1 MNIIKKLR
9 IEKKISQQKLAELCC
24 VHQTAVSQ
32 WENGRTVPDRNS
44 LTLLAQVFGVSVEVL
59 LGLEK
64 PKDEN
69 LIPGF
74 ERINAEAAEE
84 KLGRVEFFALTV
96 NDGSMYPTLQLDDT
110 VIISRRAEVKSG
122 DIAAV
127 AIGPSDV
134 SVKRVIKKGTSLL
147 LVPENPAF
155 EPMLFSYK
163 EIDELPVTILGK
175 AVELRRKF

>member
-9 IEKKISQQKLAELCC
+9 TEKGISQQKLAELCC

-74 ERINAEAAEE
+74 ERMNAEAAE

-110 VIISRRAEVKSG
+110 VIISRRAEVNSG

-134 SVKRVIKKGTSLL
+134 SVKRIIKKGTSLL